1 MIEWLF
7 YNQSEANGHFRY
19 CTLPGYI
26 VHSRGALVSRVSSQ
40 NYRSSRVASLPKEAR
55 CLATEFNANER
66 EELDGKSKFSVKA
79 ARAIAVT
86 RMSDTRNCR
95 RADCRS
101 KT

>member
-1 MIEWLF
+1 MIEGNF
-7 YNQSEANGHFRY
+7 YHQSEANRHFRHS
-19 CTLPGYI
+19 TLLD
-26 VHSRGALVSRVSSQ
+26 VHPRGAFVSRVSSQ

-95 RADCRS
+95 RADSRS